1 MFSYVLPTRNRPDRL
16 RRTLLAIEALGP
28 HPQGVEILIADNDSD
43 ELPILP
49 RALASAITVR
59 LLRRPTNE
67 GAAARNAAVEASNPE
82 NSWIV
87 MLDDDSYPINLNF
100 VDALRG
106 APRDVA
112 AISADIF
119 LTPPMRAKGPGERLS
134 HDAARAEGASL
145 APFALTRSPTHPLTL
160 TSTPPTDDAIDP
172 ASRLYASD
180 PSCRPKRE
188 SGGLP
193 EVFVGCGV
201 AVRRDAFLG
210 VGGYDPTFNYYVEE
224 YDLAA
229 KLLLAGNRIAFEPS
243 FQVRHAKDQTH
254 RDFNQ
259 IIARLVR
266 NNSWVAQR
274 YAPDHERVPM
284 LRETRRRYRQIAEAE
299 ESRGGFARGL
309 VELRRTLRAQPRT
322 PMPQDLFDRF
332 TGLAAAREALQCA
345 YAQSAFCTAH
355 LCDVG
360 KNAHIIAQALAELG
374 VRVTSDDEEAEV
386 QVIATMSPGPMLD
399 ALAKRRVMRRPHTPR
414 TITPWLMPSSQ
425 LRLEASMPHVST
437 LASPSKPRVAVR
449 RAG

>member
-28 HPQGVEILIADNDSD
+28 HPRGVEILIADNDSD

-49 RALASAITVR
+49 RALASTIPVR

-82 NSWIV
+82 NAWIV
-87 MLDDDSYPINLNF
+87 MLDDDSSPINLNF
-100 VDALRG
+100 VEALRA

-119 LTPPMRAKGPGERLS
+119 LTPPMRAKGPGEGL
-134 HDAARAEGASL
+134 AAPAACSEGDHP
-145 APFALTRSPTHPLTL
+145 APFALARSNTHPLTL
-160 TSTPPTDDAIDP
+160 TLSPTPDDAI
-172 ASRLYASD
+172 D

-201 AVRRDAFLG
+201 ALRREAFLG
-210 VGGYDPTFNYYVEE
+210 VGGYDATFNYYVEE

-229 KLLLAGNRIAFEPS
+229 KLLLAGHRIAFEPS
-243 FQVRHAKDQTH
+243 FQVHHAKDQAH
-254 RDFNQ
+254 RDFHQ

-274 YAPDHERVPM
+274 YAPDHERLPM

-299 ESRGGFARGL
+299 EALRGYARGL
-309 VELRRTLRAQPRT
+309 NELRRTIRGQPRT
-322 PMPQDLFDRF
+322 PMPQELFDRF
-332 TGLAAAREALQCA
+332 TGLAAARESLQSSF
-345 YAQSAFCTAH
+345 AQSPFRTAH

-360 KNAHIIAQALAELG
+360 KNASLVAKALAELG

-399 ALAKRRVMRRPHTPR
+399 ALAKRRAMRRPHSPR
-414 TITPWLMPSSQ
+414 TIAPWLLPAGS
-425 LRLEASMPHVST
+425 LRDNASTEMASMPP
-437 LASPSKPRVAVR
+437 LPSRPRVAVR